1 MKKNNIIEVD
11 RELFVEAV
19 EHAKHVMSDSKKI
32 PFTDNIW
39 KAELERAF
47 KLGAKFEM
55 YREKKHIAEDIPLRT
70 RIKLL
75 KWVIGEEE

>member
-1 MKKNNIIEVD
+1 MKTNNTIEVD
-11 RELFVEAV
+11 RELFEEAV

-47 KLGAKFEM
+47 RLGAKFEM
-55 YREKKHIAEDIPLRT
+55 QRANKKKKMRD
-70 RIKLL
+70 
-75 KWVIGEEE
+75 

>member
-19 EHAKHVMSDSKKI
+19 EHAKHVMSESKKI

-47 KLGAKFEM
+47 RLGAKFEM
-55 YREKKHIAEDIPLRT
+55 YREKKHIS
-70 RIKLL
+70 
-75 KWVIGEEE
+75 EEVRREE